1 MRHNDAEKPLGR
13 TVSTNAQPTG
23 RTMAVPSAGL
33 LNHQQMDLSAIHH
46 MQLTEL
52 LRHLGVEPEHG
63 LSHQQAEDRLSRVG
77 PNALP
82 MPAPRATWLKF
93 LDQFKS
99 SLIIVLVMA
108 AVLAALI
115 GNLKDAS
122 VIVAVVLLNAA
133 LGFYQEH
140 RAERS
145 LAALRGML
153 PVKARVRR
161 NGTIAEVVAD
171 LLVPGDIVLFQAGD
185 RIPADG
191 RIIQAASVA
200 IDESS
205 LTGESQ
211 PAQKDAS
218 ALVRLDAPL
227 AERQNMTFMNTLATR
242 GRGEIVVTHTAA
254 STAMGR
260 IAKQLAAATDSP
272 SPLQVQLDVL
282 GKRLGSIAL
291 ALVGLLGFL
300 EYLRSV
306 DLAHALL
313 DAIALAVAAVPEGL
327 PAVVTVTLALGMHR
341 MAEQRAIVK
350 RLASV
355 ETLGSTTVI
364 CSDKTGTLTLNQ
376 MTVRALRFRGR
387 SFIVSG
393 DGYRDD
399 GEIKLEG
406 GAVAHVG
413 LTPLLIPL
421 VLCNDSQV
429 KNAQV
434 IGDPMEGALL
444 VLGVKGGL
452 NPEAVARQFPRI
464 AEIPF
469 DASHKFMATFHHDGE
484 VIRVYVKGAP
494 DVLLSRCHRQLTAE
508 GEAGFGAA
516 DRSEVESEYGALAAR
531 GLRGLLIA
539 SRTVSSPAFDP
550 KGDLHQFVACL
561 TFIGLIGLMDPLRT
575 EAKAAIA
582 HCKTAGIRVKMIT
595 GDHKDTAL
603 AIAKELALEGHAGTG
618 EEIEAIDALDLAEL
632 IDDIV
637 VFARVAP
644 EHKVK
649 IVRALKAK
657 GHVVAMT
664 GDGVNDAP
672 ALKTADIGVAMGI
685 SGTAV
690 SKEAASMVLT
700 DDNFATIVKA
710 IRQGRAI
717 YDNIIKFIRFQ
728 LSTTIGAML
737 TVFFAPLAGL
747 PEPFTPMQIL
757 WVAMIM
763 DGPPAVSLALD
774 SARPGLMTEP
784 PRPRDTPLL
793 PFPRLVK
800 IIALG
805 LTMMVGTLLMLHY
818 GLQTGSQAGALTL
831 AFTTFV
837 LFQFF
842 NVFNAR
848 VEEGSAFNHRFF
860 DNPMLW
866 GCLAAVLGLQIIV
879 VNWGPAQRLFDV
891 TSLSPHDWVL
901 AACVA
906 SSVLL
911 FEEARKLGVRLLR
924 SIRLI

>member
-1 MRHNDAEKPLGR
+1 
-13 TVSTNAQPTG
+13 
-23 RTMAVPSAGL
+23 MAVASADL

-46 MQLTEL
+46 MQLAEL
-52 LRHLGVEPEHG
+52 LRHLGVEPERG
-63 LSHQQAEDRLSRVG
+63 LSHQQAEDRFSHVG

-82 MPAPRATWLKF
+82 MAAPRPTWLKF
-93 LDQFKS
+93 LEQFKS
-99 SLIIVLVMA
+99 LLIIVLIVA
-108 AVLAALI
+108 AALAALV
-115 GNLKDAS
+115 GNLKDAG
-122 VIVAVVLLNAA
+122 VIIAVVLLNAV
-133 LGFYQEH
+133 LGFYQEY
-140 RAERS
+140 RAEQS

-153 PVKARVRR
+153 PVTARVRR

-171 LLVPGDIVLFQAGD
+171 RLVPGDIVLLEAGD
-185 RIPADG
+185 RVPADG
-191 RIIQAASVA
+191 RLIQAASVA

-211 PAQKDAS
+211 AAQKDA
-218 ALVRLDAPL
+218 AAPVRLDAPL
-227 AERQNMTFMNTLATR
+227 AERQNMAFMNTLVTR

-254 STAMGR
+254 ATAMGR
-260 IAKQLAAATDSP
+260 ISKELAAASDSP

-282 GKRLGSIAL
+282 GKRLGGIAL
-291 ALVGLLGFL
+291 ALVGVLGFL

-341 MAEQRAIVK
+341 MAQQRAIVK

-376 MTVRALRFRGR
+376 MTVRAFRFRGR
-387 SFIVSG
+387 RFAVTG
-393 DGYRDD
+393 EGYRNE
-399 GEIKLEG
+399 GEIKPDG
-406 GAVAHVG
+406 GAVDRIN
-413 LTPLLIPL
+413 LKSLLVPL

-452 NPEAVARQFPRI
+452 DPEAVARQSPRI

-469 DASHKFMATFHHDGE
+469 DAAHKFMATFHYDGE
-484 VIRVYVKGAP
+484 VIRLHVKGAP
-494 DVLLSRCHRQLTAE
+494 DVLLSRCERQLTAD
-508 GEAGFGAA
+508 GEAGFDAA
-516 DRSEVESEYGALAAR
+516 DRSVIESEYGALAAR

-539 SRTVSSPAFDP
+539 SRSVPVSGFDP
-550 KGDLHQFVACL
+550 KGDLRRFVSGL
-561 TFIGLIGLMDPLRT
+561 TFVGLIGLMDPPRP
-575 EAKAAIA
+575 EAKDAIA
-582 HCKTAGIRVKMIT
+582 QCKTAGIRVKMIT

-603 AIAKELALEGHAGTG
+603 AIARELGLEGNAITG
-618 EEIEAIDALDLAEL
+618 VEVEAMDALDLAEG
-632 IDDIV
+632 IENIA

-649 IVRALKAK
+649 IVRALQAK

-672 ALKTADIGVAMGI
+672 ALKTAEIGVAMGI

-700 DDNFATIVKA
+700 DDNFATIVRA
-710 IRQGRAI
+710 VRQGRAL

-728 LSTTIGAML
+728 LSTTLGAIL
-737 TVFFAPLAGL
+737 TVFFAPLAGM
-747 PEPFTPMQIL
+747 PEPFTPLQIL

-774 SARPGLMTEP
+774 APRPGLMTEA
-784 PRPRDTPLL
+784 PRPRDVPLL

-800 IIALG
+800 IIAFG
-805 LTMMVGTLLMLHY
+805 LTMMAGTLLVLHY
-818 GLQTGSQAGALTL
+818 GLRTGSEARALTL

-848 VEEGSAFNHRFF
+848 VEEGSAFNQRFF

-866 GCLAAVLGLQIIV
+866 WCLSAVLGLQIIV
-879 VNWGPAQRLFDV
+879 VNWGPAQELFN
-891 TSLSPHDWVL
+891 TLSLSLRDWVL

-906 SSVLL
+906 SSVLF
-911 FEEARKLGVRLLR
+911 FEETRKLGGRVLR
-924 SIRLI
+924 SIGLV